1 MTSTDDSTEDVGE
14 TEAAG
19 AGLSDDEFAELVSG
33 QTANDLKAQDVF
45 EREARGSSTD
55 GPAADVTGDDLQS

>member
-1 MTSTDDSTEDVGE
+1 MTSTDDSTDDVGE

-19 AGLSDDEFAELVSG
+19 AGLSDDEFAERVSG

-45 EREARGSSTD
+45 EREAQGTSTD
-55 GPAADVTGDDLQS
+55 APAADVPGDALQS